1 VITLAEYP
9 YKKFFLNLDNAIKSG
24 FVKKTN
30 GKIELVKREKGKVTI
45 ISDKKSNEILELK
58 FKD

>member
-1 VITLAEYP
+1 
-9 YKKFFLNLDNAIKSG
+9 LNLDNAIKSG